1 VRRSHPIYR
10 ALSAAL
16 LLLAP
21 ALLLPGFTAAQA
33 APTIPVADRIRIA
46 ELYRLADQIQDKIWP
61 GWSKAPFAILLIT
74 PEHEF
79 LIRHPEP
86 TKDFADAGYD
96 ELLKSRIFYRKRQFD
111 PAFLATFAAVGTIPT
126 IVVGEAEKTMS
137 KTSSPWVIALLHE
150 HFHQLEYSD
159 AHYNAAVDALNL
171 SGGDKTGM
179 WMLNFPFPY
188 GKEEVQK
195 AFHAMCTALSDA
207 VGAPDGPPL
216 PEKLAAYRKAREDFK
231 KLLSESDYRYLSFQ
245 NWQEGVAR
253 YTELRVAERAA
264 AEYTPTPEFQ
274 KLPDYTPFS
283 QVADYWRKNILAELP
298 GLPLGNYKC
307 VVFYYLG
314 AAEAMLLDRVN
325 PAWKEKFFEQKFL
338 FEDYY

>member
-1 VRRSHPIYR
+1 MRRSYTICRVFP
-10 ALSAAL
+10 AAL
-16 LLLAP
+16 LLLTP
-21 ALLLPGFTAAQA
+21 ILLLPGSAAAQA
-33 APTIPVADRIRIA
+33 VPTIPVADRIRIA

-74 PEHEF
+74 PEYEF
-79 LIRHPEP
+79 LIRHTEP
-86 TKDFADAGYD
+86 SKDFADAGYD
-96 ELLKSRIFYRKRQFD
+96 ELLNSRIFYRKRQFD
-111 PAFLATFAAVGTIPT
+111 PAFLATFEAVGTIPT

-150 HFHQLEYSD
+150 HFHQLEYSEPD
-159 AHYNAAVDALNL
+159 YAASVKALDL
-171 SGGDKTGM
+171 SGGDNSGM

-188 GKEEVQK
+188 EKEEVQE
-195 AFHAMCTALSDA
+195 AFRAMCVTLSKALA
-207 VGAPDGPPL
+207 APDGPAL
-216 PEKLAAYRKAREDFK
+216 REKVTAYRKVREDFK

-283 QVADYWRKNILAELP
+283 QVASYWRKNILGELP
-298 GLPLGNYKC
+298 GLPLGNYKR

-325 PAWKEKFFEQKFL
+325 PAWKRKFFEQKFF
-338 FEDYY
+338 FENYY